1 MGLNNIYFISSFFL
15 LLALLIVC
23 QLLRLKIPQLEEKIV
38 LGQKGLLLLYSYLFA
53 GILDY
58 RFAVC
63 IAIITI
69 GTYLVALYFHKT
81 KETFVIWG
89 GTSLLLLILGYFKY
103 CNFFLT
109 SFCEFLGREIYT
121 LNVILPIGIS
131 FYTFTAI
138 AYLMDIKWGK
148 YAPEKNILD
157 FALFIG
163 LFTKITAGP
172 IIRVGDF
179 LPQLKQYK
187 GLNWQNFGIGIQIF
201 AYGLFKKMVLAD
213 RLGVFVN
220 DVFFAPSA
228 YNTFTV
234 VLASLSYT
242 LQIYFDFAG
251 YSDMAIGLSK
261 ILGFNFPANFNF
273 PYIARNM
280 SDFWKRWHISLSSW
294 FMDYVYIPL
303 GGSRKGES
311 QTYVNMI
318 VVMLLSGLWHGAGWT
333 FIFWG
338 FCHGIASCISRILA
352 RSEIIIKYANSSL
365 CRVIGWLATFI
376 TVSLLWVV
384 FRATSFKNAI
394 DVYVG
399 MFTIHDGIMQPYA
412 WTFFALIVLILTTL
426 KMKKYVDDGNYY
438 PLVDLTTVKGMTIFF
453 TFVGLTIMLG
463 YYGNTAFIYGRF

>member
-1 MGLNNIYFISSFFL
+1 MGLNNIYFICSFFL

-23 QLLRLKIPQLEEKIV
+23 QLLRLKMPQLEEKMII
-38 LGQKGLLLLYSYLFA
+38 GQKGLLLLYSYLFA

-69 GTYLVALYFHKT
+69 GTYLVALYYRKT
-81 KETFVIWG
+81 RETFVIWG
-89 GTSLLLLILGYFKY
+89 GTSFLLLILGYFKY

-121 LNVILPIGIS
+121 LNIILPIGIS

-138 AYLMDIKWGK
+138 AYLMDVKWEK
-148 YAPEKNILD
+148 YAPERNILD

-163 LFTKITAGP
+163 FFTKITAGP
-172 IIRVGDF
+172 IIRVSDF
-179 LPQLKQYK
+179 LPQLKQYN

-220 DVFFAPSA
+220 DVFFAPTA

-303 GGSRKGES
+303 GGSRKGEFR
-311 QTYVNMI
+311 TYVNMI

-394 DVYVG
+394 DVYMG

-426 KMKKYVDDGNYY
+426 NMKKYVDDGNYY

-453 TFVGLTIMLG
+453 TFVGLIIMLG